1 MFTHYLNNPDYDLAH
16 SYVIGDR
23 ITDMQ
28 LAKNLGCKGIWLNND
43 PNLGA
48 GEMADKIAA
57 LHEAGTIALET
68 RDWRSIYEFL
78 RPQRTE
84 ALLTAAGC
92 VDCVHALVL
101 GNGIDLVCAMVLSG
115 CPAAVC
121 LKQVVNMPEAE
132 HELVLV
138 PEPARLGTPD
148 VLVRC
153 VRRALKPQGR
163 AVFGIAASP
172 QMTLSI
178 TRRLRLNGFR
188 NVRTTAYA
196 GFDVVSAQIPGHR
209 GRA

>member
-1 MFTHYLNNPDYDLAH
+1 VIHASTITHRPPDGHQFVPSETGFNDKRDIM
-16 SYVIGDR
+16 V
-23 ITDMQ
+23 
-28 LAKNLGCKGIWLNND
+28 AK
-43 PNLGA
+43 
-48 GEMADKIAA
+48 AA
-57 LHEAGTIALET
+57 RRPSVTPLPTLSET
-68 RDWRSIYEFL
+68 
-78 RPQRTE
+78 QRTE

-101 GNGIDLVCAMVLSG
+101 GNGIDLVCAMVRSG

-148 VLVRC
+148 VVVRG